1 MRVVII
7 ILAFICLNFL
17 SCKQDKRSLV
27 ISKIQAAAKLATTE
41 TVIDK
46 TVVGSKSKKL
56 LGLIKVSEANFVAYT
71 EATVKTGIDLNKLSR
86 DDIRIEGKEISILLP
101 PVEVLDFS
109 YPFQKFDIDSTI
121 LKDSWVNRFDVL
133 DYEEFYRQA
142 ELDIRNQL
150 QYTGIIEAT
159 QNKTRIMFQGLLKN
173 LGYEAIFIKFTPT
186 EQLFQPINMEGEE

>member
-1 MRVVII
+1 M
-7 ILAFICLNFL
+7 

-86 DDIRIEGKEISILLP
+86 DDIRIEGKEISIQLP